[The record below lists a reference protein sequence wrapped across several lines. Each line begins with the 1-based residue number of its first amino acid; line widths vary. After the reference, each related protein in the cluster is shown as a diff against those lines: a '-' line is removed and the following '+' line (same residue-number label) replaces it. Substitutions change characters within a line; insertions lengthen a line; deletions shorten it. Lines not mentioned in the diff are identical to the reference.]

1 MEQYQSKTMNLYNI
15 ICQSQPGN
23 YYEYNLKSDKET
35 LLNRIN
41 SSIMIE
47 FHGHPLFSCF
57 TPQRANCSQ
66 YWTCFQCKCNYSY
79 KVPSFYCTAC
89 NYDLCQ
95 KCLMQCKLFTIQMYD
110 YSKNE
115 YKNIDMNPNQLNTYA
130 HNHCMTLIQP
140 ENYNTDGNYVIHCK
154 SCRCDIKSKEY
165 FYYCSLCNFY
175 ICQNCFNGQRS
186 NNNNPYNQPQ
196 NFPNQFPGT
205 NLGNNPQIYN
215 RVNNNQFNNINN
227 NNNIQNNGSQEYI
240 NNQGN
245 NIKNNYTNPN
255 IKNIN
260 GQNMGFNQIN
270 NNSNN
275 NNNNN
280 FSNINN
286 INNINNNN
294 TDGQNFNNINN
305 NFPSSELPNQSQ
317 NNTNTSEI
325 INPLVMNS
333 KNTDNKQINNDK
345 PSDNNNNIRQ
355 SEIEQVE
362 DYLSGNQIQFNQ
374 NHQNAK

>member
-1 MEQYQSKTMNLYNI
+1 MEQYQSKTMSLYNI

-47 FHGHPLFSCF
+47 FHAHPLFSCF

-175 ICQNCFNGQRS
+175 ICQNCFN
-186 NNNNPYNQPQ
+186 NNPYNQQQ
-196 NFPNQFPGT
+196 NFPNQFQGN

-227 NNNIQNNGSQEYI
+227 NNNIQNNGSQEYN

-245 NIKNNYTNPN
+245 NINNNYANSN

-270 NNSNN
+270 NNSNS
-275 NNNNN
+275 NNN

-286 INNINNNN
+286 INNNNIA
-294 TDGQNFNNINN
+294 GQNFNNINN

-317 NNTNTSEI
+317 NNTNTSDI

-345 PSDNNNNIRQ
+345 PGDNNNNIRQ

>member
-1 MEQYQSKTMNLYNI
+1 MEQYQRKTMNLYNI

-41 SSIMIE
+41 SSIMID

-115 YKNIDMNPNQLNTYA
+115 YKNINMNPNQLNTYA

-175 ICQNCFNGQRS
+175 ICQNCFNGQRP

-196 NFPNQFPGT
+196 NFPNQFQGN

-270 NNSNN
+270 NNSN

>member
-1 MEQYQSKTMNLYNI
+1 MEQYQNKTHNFFNYFCNM
-15 ICQSQPGN
+15 QPGN
-23 YYEYNLKSDKET
+23 PYDYNMKMDKET
-35 LLNRIN
+35 LLNKITA
-41 SSIMIE
+41 SIMIE
-47 FHGHPLFSCF
+47 FHEHPLFSCY
-57 TPQRANCSQ
+57 TPQRARN
-66 YWTCFQCKCNYSY
+66 FQFWSCNQCGCNYNY
-79 KVPSFYCTAC
+79 NVPSFYCTAC
-89 NYDLCQ
+89 DYDFCQ

-110 YSKNE
+110 YSKREFINA
-115 YKNIDMNPNQLNTYA
+115 NMSQSQLNTNA
-130 HNHCMTLIQP
+130 HNHKMALIQI
-140 ENYNTDGNYVIHCK
+140 ENYNQDDNYVIHCK
-154 SCRCDIKSKEY
+154 SCKCDISNKAQ

-175 ICQNCFNGQRS
+175 ICQNCFGQRS

-196 NFPNQFPGT
+196 NFPNQFQGN

-227 NNNIQNNGSQEYI
+227 NNNIQNNGSQEYN

-245 NIKNNYTNPN
+245 NINNNYANSN

-260 GQNMGFNQIN
+260 GQNTGFNQIN
-270 NNSNN
+270 NNSN

-355 SEIEQVE
+355 SEMEQVE

>member
-1 MEQYQSKTMNLYNI
+1 MEQYQRKTMNLYNI

-41 SSIMIE
+41 SSIMID

-140 ENYNTDGNYVIHCK
+140 ENYNTEGNYVIHCK

-165 FYYCSLCNFY
+165 FYYCSLCNYY

-227 NNNIQNNGSQEYI
+227 NNNIQNNGSQEYN

-245 NIKNNYTNPN
+245 NINNNYANSN

-260 GQNMGFNQIN
+260 GQNTGFNQIN

-275 NNNNN
+275 NNV
-280 FSNINN
+280 
-286 INNINNNN
+286 
-294 TDGQNFNNINN
+294 GPNFNNINN
-305 NFPSSELPNQSQ
+305 NFPSSELTNQSQ

-345 PSDNNNNIRQ
+345 PSDNNNNNIRQ

>member
-1 MEQYQSKTMNLYNI
+1 MEQYQRKTMNLYNI

-47 FHGHPLFSCF
+47 FHAHPLFSCF

-175 ICQNCFNGQRS
+175 ICQNCFGQRS

-227 NNNIQNNGSQEYI
+227 NNNIQNNGSQEYN

-245 NIKNNYTNPN
+245 NINNNYANSN

-260 GQNMGFNQIN
+260 GQNTGFSQIN
-270 NNSNN
+270 NNSN

-286 INNINNNN
+286 INNIKNNN
-294 TDGQNFNNINN
+294 TAGQNFNNINN

>member
-1 MEQYQSKTMNLYNI
+1 MEQYQRKTMNLYNI

-41 SSIMIE
+41 SSIMID

-186 NNNNPYNQPQ
+186 NNNNPYNQQQ

-227 NNNIQNNGSQEYI
+227 INNNNIQNNGSQEYN

-245 NIKNNYTNPN
+245 NINNNYANSN

-270 NNSNN
+270 NNSNS
-275 NNNNN
+275 NNN

-286 INNINNNN
+286 INNNNNA
-294 TDGQNFNNINN
+294 GPNFNNINN

-345 PSDNNNNIRQ
+345 PSDNNNIRQ

>member
-1 MEQYQSKTMNLYNI
+1 MEQYQRKTMNLYNI

-41 SSIMIE
+41 SSIMID

-227 NNNIQNNGSQEYI
+227 INNNNSQNNGSQEYN

-245 NIKNNYTNPN
+245 NINNNYANSN

-270 NNSNN
+270 NNSNS
-275 NNNNN
+275 NNN

-286 INNINNNN
+286 INNNNNA
-294 TDGQNFNNINN
+294 GPNFNNINN

>member
-1 MEQYQSKTMNLYNI
+1 MEQYQRKTMNLYNI

-41 SSIMIE
+41 SSIMID

-175 ICQNCFNGQRS
+175 ICQNCFNDQSS

-196 NFPNQFPGT
+196 NFPNQFQGN

-227 NNNIQNNGSQEYI
+227 NNNIQNNGSQEYN

-245 NIKNNYTNPN
+245 NINNNYANSN

-270 NNSNN
+270 NNSNS
-275 NNNNN
+275 NNN

-294 TDGQNFNNINN
+294 TAGQNFNNINN

-345 PSDNNNNIRQ
+345 PSDNNNIRQ

>member
-41 SSIMIE
+41 SSIMID
-47 FHGHPLFSCF
+47 FHAHPLFSCF

-66 YWTCFQCKCNYSY
+66 YWTCFECKCNFSY

-115 YKNIDMNPNQLNTYA
+115 FKNINMNPNQLNTNA

-175 ICQNCFNGQRS
+175 ICQNCFNGQRP
-186 NNNNPYNQPQ
+186 NNNNPYNQQQ
-196 NFPNQFPGT
+196 NFPNQFQGN

-215 RVNNNQFNNINN
+215 RINNNQFNNINN
-227 NNNIQNNGSQEYI
+227 NNNIQNNGSQEYN

-245 NIKNNYTNPN
+245 NINNNHANSN

-270 NNSNN
+270 NNSNHN
-275 NNNNN
+275 NKN

-286 INNINNNN
+286 INNNNNA
-294 TDGQNFNNINN
+294 GQNFNNINN

>member
-47 FHGHPLFSCF
+47 FHAHPLFSCF

-95 KCLMQCKLFTIQMYD
+95 KCLMQCKLFTIQMND

-227 NNNIQNNGSQEYI
+227 NNNIQNNGSQEYN

-245 NIKNNYTNPN
+245 NINNNYANSN

-270 NNSNN
+270 NNSNS
-275 NNNNN
+275 NNN

-294 TDGQNFNNINN
+294 NAGQNFNNINN

-317 NNTNTSEI
+317 NNTNTSDI

-345 PSDNNNNIRQ
+345 PSDNNNIRQ

>member
-1 MEQYQSKTMNLYNI
+1 MEQYQRKTMNLYNI

-41 SSIMIE
+41 SSIMID

-186 NNNNPYNQPQ
+186 NNNNPYNQQQ

-227 NNNIQNNGSQEYI
+227 NNNIQNNGSQEYN

-245 NIKNNYTNPN
+245 NINNNYANSN

-270 NNSNN
+270 NNSNS
-275 NNNNN
+275 NNN

-286 INNINNNN
+286 INNNNNA
-294 TDGQNFNNINN
+294 GQNFNNINN